1 MDRPAEHPLAPR
13 RTLNARA
20 HTLARTLAL
29 AGLSSLL
36 ALPAARASGGD
47 GYEENAY
54 APEHHVTE
62 AALPGYAAG
71 RLGVVPGSYWRVYL
85 ALAWRA
91 AQGHPLS
98 AAETTALNVDGWH
111 VGPTAPDWQA
121 RHDEDATGIAA
132 WLAARA
138 QAGAA
143 PVKIEA
149 ERATPDYSFFLNC
162 PKDAF
167 DRARQTL
174 AERQRQSAAAPQ
186 WAARWLA
193 QQDAVFAN
201 CSPPGI
207 QFGQATQPPAVLP
220 PALPADAPAWLRA
233 DHAYQSAAALFY
245 AGQYEAAR
253 QRFLAI
259 ALDGGSPWQPWGR
272 YLAARCLLRQATLAL
287 GPDHQPERS
296 ERTRQWLR
304 TARDELSA
312 QAPKFA
318 PAAALLG
325 WVDARLRPA
334 EKAAE
339 LAGPLTQAP
348 MDAAQVRA
356 LSDYLV
362 LLDSLEQQP
371 GQDRPGLLQAGDPMT
386 RWIGAM
392 QAGDEQRPAALAL
405 ARREAQAAPAG
416 SPGAVLWLAA
426 LVAQA
431 QPRPAALQLSEA
443 ERRAAEAVPAS
454 SPLYLHLRY
463 HLLRLQI
470 EGGQAGAA
478 DAEVSRLLAHPPQP
492 MDTATRNR
500 WLALKLVTAPTL
512 EAFLAAA
519 PRQVAETGAGT
530 PIARSDAASA
540 APAASTPAAPVMG
553 LDDDFPRRLYR
564 ALPLSVLK
572 TLPTRPDLPVAV
584 KPGLIEALW
593 TRAVLLGDWA
603 TADTWAPTL
612 AQGRGTTAHLYTRF
626 VQATTPEAK
635 RLAATVIFVNTPE
648 LHPHRV
654 DPQGNDTEW
663 GCQGWGTGAQDA
675 LALTPPAFL
684 SPAQQAEARREQALL
699 DALPNRNA
707 YLAPTLLA
715 WAQGKPADPEAPKA
729 LHFFV
734 ASTRNEC
741 RPPVPANGQPA
752 PEPTYSREAFR
763 LLHKLWP
770 DSDWARTT
778 KYYYGG
784 R

>member
-1 MDRPAEHPLAPR
+1 
-13 RTLNARA
+13 
-20 HTLARTLAL
+20 
-29 AGLSSLL
+29 
-36 ALPAARASGGD
+36 
-47 GYEENAY
+47 
-54 APEHHVTE
+54 
-62 AALPGYAAG
+62 
-71 RLGVVPGSYWRVYL
+71 
-85 ALAWRA
+85 
-91 AQGHPLS
+91 
-98 AAETTALNVDGWH
+98 
-111 VGPTAPDWQA
+111 
-121 RHDEDATGIAA
+121 
-132 WLAARA
+132 
-138 QAGAA
+138 
-143 PVKIEA
+143 
-149 ERATPDYSFFLNC
+149 
-162 PKDAF
+162 
-167 DRARQTL
+167 
-174 AERQRQSAAAPQ
+174 
-186 WAARWLA
+186 
-193 QQDAVFAN
+193 
-201 CSPPGI
+201 
-207 QFGQATQPPAVLP
+207 
-220 PALPADAPAWLRA
+220 
-233 DHAYQSAAALFY
+233 
-245 AGQYEAAR
+245 
-253 QRFLAI
+253 
-259 ALDGGSPWQPWGR
+259 
-272 YLAARCLLRQATLAL
+272 
-287 GPDHQPERS
+287 
-296 ERTRQWLR
+296 
-304 TARDELSA
+304 
-312 QAPKFA
+312 
-318 PAAALLG
+318 
-325 WVDARLRPA
+325 VDARLRPA

-371 GQDRPGLLQAGDPMT
+371 GQDRPGLLQAADPMT

-416 SPGAVLWLAA
+416 SPAAVLWLAA

-470 EGGQAGAA
+470 EGGQAAAA

-553 LDDDFPRRLYR
+553 LDEDFPRRLYR

-572 TLPTRPDLPVAV
+572 TLPTRPDLPAAV
-584 KPGLIEALW
+584 KTGLIEALW

-684 SPAQQAEARREQALL
+684 SPAQQAEARREQAVL

-752 PEPTYSREAFR
+752 PSPPTRARPSACCTSSGPTATGPARPSTTTAGAEPQRAGAGASASGSAPPVTAGAG
-763 LLHKLWP
+763 
-770 DSDWARTT
+770 WARAGAADATHAPGSAADPPGPPPRT
-778 KYYYGG
+778 RPGCAPRAPG
-784 R
+784 PAPQADRPADGPRRRRWP